1 MKNGCWAAR
10 HAWVCRTL
18 SRPRA
23 VSPGDSASLSVSDT
37 ASLSGTDVSV
47 RVRAQ
52 DGMGVDASE
61 EGSGKEGDAAGASSK
76 SESGSDEDAGAWG
89 SDGGEGGGRR
99 TRILGEGAA
108 REEGNTGATG
118 GAQSR
123 PGFSDQPSVVTWLSL
138 GVTRVVVS
146 EKVTRG
152 VREAVA
158 ALVGDVARLRALG
171 AGEAQGGASRT
182 GSRGGSA
189 GPASS
194 WLSREAM
201 MLSDRDDLTL
211 RGASTVLPSFQTRTG
226 RYLSASSLL
235 ASQVRDML
243 LSGMLLE
250 LRRLTTCC
258 CVGTHSHTACMPGT
272 TCTCGVRRNTRAMR
286 ATDPQ
291 CMALTGPA

>member
-1 MKNGCWAAR
+1 MYRQRSAEAATAREERILLRKND
-10 HAWVCRTL
+10 
-18 SRPRA
+18 SMYA
-23 VSPGDSASLSVSDT
+23 VEEDDGEEEEDDGEEDEDAED
-37 ASLSGTDVSV
+37 DIED
-47 RVRAQ
+47 Q
-52 DGMGVDASE
+52 EDGMGVDASE

-226 RYLSASSLL
+226 RFRGGGVTTSGFYVSPTTVSTCGGRAGSAS
-235 ASQVRDML
+235 AH
-243 LSGMLLE
+243 GMYYVNRHGYSVAE
-250 LRRLTTCC
+250 E
-258 CVGTHSHTACMPGT
+258 
-272 TCTCGVRRNTRAMR
+272 
-286 ATDPQ
+286 
-291 CMALTGPA
+291 